1 MEVSAMKRGKKS
13 SNSVD
18 PSAQGFVKS
27 TYLIPKGMKENLR
40 LVSFVKKIDEA
51 DIVREAIG
59 EKLKALGFEKPT
71 ESPDLKELLGKY
83 YKLKD

>member
-1 MEVSAMKRGKKS
+1 MKRGRKS
-13 SNSVD
+13 SGNEGS
-18 PSAQGFVKS
+18 STQGFVKS

-40 LVSFVKKIDEA
+40 LVSFVKNMDEA

-71 ESPDLKELLGKY
+71 ESLDLKELLGKY